1 MNRTTVAIL
10 VTASFL
16 VSACNDS
23 DNDSGDNESGNNV
36 TFDAGTVLDRAASDV
51 ITTSYADLDAEA
63 EDLVTKVEALETDDA
78 TETEVTEAREQWKT
92 TREKWEATEAYL
104 FGPVDQEAHDPAM
117 DSWPLDKAYFDGD
130 SEATFSVPADFDD
143 VDGNRKGFHAVEYL
157 LWNNLITNGGEESA
171 ADAAD
176 RINNDQTQ
184 RDYLVAAAK
193 DVQSHTQALHDGWNG
208 GYAETLRS
216 AGESGNSVYQSQRA
230 GIQEL
235 IEGVEIIAD
244 EVANGK
250 IADPFGDESVKD
262 VESRFSGNSIH
273 DFTNNMRGI
282 RNVWLGTLDGSENTH
297 GLKAFVE
304 THDAGLTTEVEE
316 AINAAIDAVEAIGD
330 PNDDGTHE
338 VTFAEAVTNQSDSHD
353 GKTNEDRIQ
362 AAVDA
367 IQTLDG
373 LMKNEVSALL
383 DDTDFAQ

>member
-1 MNRTTVAIL
+1 MNRKTVAIL

-23 DNDSGDNESGNNV
+23 DNDSGDSV
-36 TFDAGTVLDRAASDV
+36 AFDAGTVLDRAANDV

-63 EDLVTKVEALETDDA
+63 GDLVTKIKALETDGA
-78 TETEVTEAREQWKT
+78 TETEVTEAREQWKA
-92 TREKWEATEAYL
+92 TREEWEATEAYL
-104 FGPVDQEAHDPAM
+104 FGPVDTGGHDPAM
-117 DSWPLDKAYFDGD
+117 DSWPLDKDNITYSDN
-130 SEATFSVPADFDD
+130 TDFDSKED
-143 VDGNRKGFHAVEYL
+143 NLKGFHAVEYL
-157 LWNNLITNGGEESA
+157 LWNGLVTDGKETAAEARDRLNGSS
-171 ADAAD
+171 
-176 RINNDQTQ
+176 NQVT
-184 RDYLVAAAK
+184 YLVNAAK
-193 DVQSHTQALHDGWNG
+193 DIESHTSDLHAAWQDGF
-208 GYAETLRS
+208 AETLRT
-216 AGESGNSVYQSQRA
+216 AGDSGNSTYGSQSA
-230 GIQEL
+230 GVQQL
-235 IEGVEIIAD
+235 IEGVEIIAN
-244 EVANGK
+244 EVASGK
-250 IADPFGDESVKD
+250 IGGPFGTGTVEE

-282 RNVWLGTLDGSENTH
+282 RNVWLGTLNGSENAH

-304 THDAGLTTEVEE
+304 THDAGLTSEVEE

-338 VTFAEAVTNQSDSHD
+338 VTFAEAVTHLSDSHN

-367 IQTLDG
+367 IQTLDS